1 MAVSEL
7 DENTAELLDRAA
19 RGDSSA
25 TDKLLTCNRDRLVR
39 MVEVRMDARMASRVD
54 PSDVVQETMTVAAA
68 RLPVYLVE
76 RPIPFY
82 PWLRQIA
89 WQKLVDLHRQ
99 HVGAKRRSVVHE
111 ASIGLP
117 AESSVQLVDYL
128 LADATSPSMQLA
140 RREIRQ
146 RVRRALA
153 ELPDRDR
160 EVLALL
166 YLEQLTTNEVSAVLD
181 ISEKAVS
188 MRHLRAL
195 DRLRPLLK

>member
-1 MAVSEL
+1 MSEP
-7 DENTAELLDRAA
+7 DHNITELLDRAA

-89 WQKLVDLHRQ
+89 
-99 HVGAKRRSVVHE
+99 
-111 ASIGLP
+111 
-117 AESSVQLVDYL
+117 
-128 LADATSPSMQLA
+128 
-140 RREIRQ
+140 
-146 RVRRALA
+146 
-153 ELPDRDR
+153 
-160 EVLALL
+160 
-166 YLEQLTTNEVSAVLD
+166 
-181 ISEKAVS
+181 
-188 MRHLRAL
+188 
-195 DRLRPLLK
+195 